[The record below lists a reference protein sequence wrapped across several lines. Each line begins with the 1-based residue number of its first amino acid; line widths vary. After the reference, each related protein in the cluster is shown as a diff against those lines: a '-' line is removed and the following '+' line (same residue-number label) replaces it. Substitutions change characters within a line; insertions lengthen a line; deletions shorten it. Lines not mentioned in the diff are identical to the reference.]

1 MEQRKILISGA
12 SVAGPA
18 LAFWLHRHGG
28 FRVTIVEHGDVP
40 VRGGYRVDLRGPATD
55 VITRMGIARAVR
67 ERGAD
72 LGGVTVLDER
82 GRVLTTLDRGFGFA
96 EEGDIQVLRGDLSEL
111 LYEATANDTEYVF
124 GDAIAS
130 ISQQPDGVTV
140 TFQRGEPRKFD
151 LVIGADGVY
160 SNVRSLAFGADVD
173 FLRDLGYHVAGFS
186 IPNILE
192 LDRDGYLYSMPNQL
206 AHVYSAAGRSD
217 AQVGFLF
224 DLGSECTLPLRYGKA
239 DRQEQ
244 MDLVAG
250 LFADAAWEMPR
261 ILEAMREA
269 DDFYFD
275 SVSCVDVDGWS
286 RQRVALVGDAAWGP
300 SFASGQG
307 TSQAIVGGYVLAGE
321 LASARDRHDLA
332 FARYEAAMTPWISLN
347 QELGQELVRHMLGV
361 SREHHRW
368 HMRALKLLTWLPFAR
383 PLVRHF
389 QRAQRSSQPMTLADY
404 GI

>member
-1 MEQRKILISGA
+1 MVQREILISGA

-28 FRVTIVEHGDVP
+28 FRVTIVEHGNVP
-40 VRGGYRVDLRGPATD
+40 SGGGYKVDLRGPATE
-55 VITRMGIARAVR
+55 VIARMGIESAVR
-67 ERGAD
+67 ERGAG

-82 GRVLTTLDRGFGFA
+82 GRVLTKMDRGFGFA
-96 EEGDIQVLRGDLSEL
+96 EAGDLEVLRGDLSQL
-111 LYEATANDTEYVF
+111 LYEATADDTEYVF
-124 GDAIAS
+124 GDTIAS

-140 TFQRGEPRKFD
+140 TFAQGEPRKFD

-186 IPNILE
+186 IPNFLQ
-192 LDRDGYLYSMPNQL
+192 LDRWGYLYSMPNQL
-206 AHVYSAAGRSD
+206 AHVYNACGRSD

-224 DLGSECTLPLRYGKA
+224 DLGADRTLSLHYGKA

-244 MDLVAG
+244 KELVAG
-250 LFADAAWEMPR
+250 LFAEAAWEMPR

-321 LASARDRHDLA
+321 LASARDRHDEA
-332 FARYEAAMTPWISLN
+332 FARYEAAMTPWIAKN
-347 QELGQELVRHMLGV
+347 QDFGQERVRHMLGV
-361 SREHHRW
+361 SKNHHRW
-368 HMRALKLLTWLPFAR
+368 HLRGLKLLASIPFAR
-383 PLVRHF
+383 SLARRF
-389 QRAQRSSQPMTLADY
+389 QRARRPSQHMTLADY